1 MVKCHNKPTETFI
14 HGVISM
20 IRIMSLGQIKGGDV
34 YEIAYARSYP
44 KQFWAKDS
52 LYLSDDEN
60 GIAPLIPYLSK
71 VFQSFAYYGPNQ
83 ISLAQWDEVFSAY
96 KNDPARD
103 RSIERFFYAVQKWL
117 RDGNQDAQFF
127 WILGI

>member
-1 MVKCHNKPTETFI
+1 
-14 HGVISM
+14 M
-20 IRIMSLGQIKGGDV
+20 IKIMSLGQVKEGDV
-34 YEIAYARSYP
+34 YEIAYAQSYP

-60 GIAPLIPYLSK
+60 GINSLIPYLSK
-71 VFQSFAYYGPNQ
+71 VFRQFDCYSPNK

-117 RDGNQDAQFF
+117 RDGNQDAWYF
-127 WILGI
+127 WILGV